1 MTMKLQHVLLLA
13 LCVSTFLGGGE
24 YARASEVT
32 GTLSSNA
39 QAVTTSN
46 SGSLSGTVT
55 SATSGGGG
63 GSGGSHSSSGGSAS
77 SGGLATTQPAG
88 QVLGA
93 ATSNIPSPAFPNAG
107 EPVDLGDGATWFVLV
122 LGGLALALLM
132 LIRSMV
138 RIV

>member
-1 MTMKLQHVLLLA
+1 MKLQHVLLLA
-13 LCVSTFLGGGE
+13 LCAITLLGGGE

-39 QAVTTSN
+39 AVSTPGTT
-46 SGSLSGTVT
+46 GSLGGTVT
-55 SATSGGGG
+55 DATSDGGGGG
-63 GSGGSHSSSGGSAS
+63 GSSSRGGSKS
-77 SGGLATTQPAG
+77 SGGLATVVPAG

-107 EPVDLGDGATWFVLV
+107 EPVDLGDNATWFVFV
-122 LGGLALALLM
+122 LGGLALAVLM
-132 LIRSMV
+132 LVRRVV